1 VRVISFVTQKGGSG
15 KSTTAASIA
24 VAAIES
30 GRRVFVLELD
40 RQGTLSDWIDSR
52 QVETGPDFERVD
64 AAVLDKAI
72 STLAD
77 SGYDLV
83 VIDTP
88 GIDSPAANA
97 AMRVADLCLI
107 PCRPTATDL
116 RGCLPTVQSMMRLGK
131 PFAFVLAQCPP
142 RSPRVDETRAGL
154 AALGL
159 IAEPPIVSRTDHQ
172 DAMAAGQGVTEFNA
186 AAATEIRALWSWI
199 ERKFGVGGEAKCQSS
214 VGPFYRASSCRLHL
228 TNPPPSRLL
237 LAGVARRSNKPFI
250 SRPLCTTSC
259 AN

>member
-1 VRVISFVTQKGGSG
+1 MHVISFVTQKGGSG

-24 VAAIES
+24 VAAFEQ

-40 RQGTLSDWIDSR
+40 RQGTLSDWVESR
-52 QVETGPDFERVD
+52 QAETGPDFERVD
-64 AAVLDKAI
+64 AAALDKAI
-72 STLAD
+72 QTLAGG
-77 SGYDLV
+77 GYDLV

-88 GIDSPAANA
+88 GIDSPAANV

-107 PCRPTATDL
+107 PCRPTSTDL
-116 RGCLPTVQSMMRLGK
+116 RGCLPTVQSLMRLGR
-131 PFAFVLAQCPP
+131 PFAFVLTQCPP

-186 AAATEIRALWSWI
+186 KGAAANEIRQLWSWVD
-199 ERKFGVGGEAKCQSS
+199 RKLTPKGKRNAEA
-214 VGPFYRASSCRLHL
+214 A
-228 TNPPPSRLL
+228 
-237 LAGVARRSNKPFI
+237 
-250 SRPLCTTSC
+250 
-259 AN
+259 

>member
-15 KSTTAASIA
+15 KSTLAASIA
-24 VAAIES
+24 AAACER
-30 GRRVFVLELD
+30 GKRVFVLELD
-40 RQGTLSDWIDSR
+40 RQGTLSDWIESR
-52 QVETGPDFERVD
+52 EIEGSPDFERVD
-64 AAVLDKAI
+64 ATALDKAI

-77 SGYDLV
+77 SGYDLT

-88 GIDSPAANA
+88 GVDSPAANA
-97 AMRVADLCLI
+97 AMRAADLCLI

-186 AAATEIRALWSWI
+186 AGAAATEIRALWSWI
-199 ERKFGVGGEAKCQSS
+199 ERKLDSEGRRNAK
-214 VGPFYRASSCRLHL
+214 A
-228 TNPPPSRLL
+228 
-237 LAGVARRSNKPFI
+237 A
-250 SRPLCTTSC
+250 
-259 AN
+259 